1 MLFVQLLFQE
11 QWSRSA
17 QLLPDFSLFSHN
29 CPVLIV
35 DQWKISKI
43 TLVYKATNYEYI
55 AILRGEIDI
64 LLIWQ
69 WSFYASK
76 LTFSSPLNSINLL
89 QATTAVIDYYKEN
102 AKIIADTF
110 RSLGL
115 KVYGGE
121 NAPYI
126 WVHFPGQR
134 SWDVFNE
141 ILAKTHIVTI
151 PGSGFGPAG
160 EEYMRFSAFG
170 RRENILEAS
179 RRLKSLYKWSS

>member
-1 MLFVQLLFQE
+1 MQIVFQ
-11 QWSRSA
+11 
-17 QLLPDFSLFSHN
+17 
-29 CPVLIV
+29 
-35 DQWKISKI
+35 
-43 TLVYKATNYEYI
+43 
-55 AILRGEIDI
+55 
-64 LLIWQ
+64 
-69 WSFYASK
+69 
-76 LTFSSPLNSINLL
+76 
-89 QATTAVIDYYKEN
+89 QATTPVVGYYKEN

-141 ILAKTHIVTI
+141 ILAKTDIVTI

-179 RRLKSLYKWSS
+179 RKLKSLYK